1 MITYHLFWIP
11 SHSLLNGA
19 SFFLVFFSWVSE
31 ESRDQPETRG
41 GRGWGGGGE
50 ILIIHKFNTMLPV
63 TSNITNYEKTR
74 GDFKRL
80 QCFIILN

>member
-41 GRGWGGGGE
+41 GGG